1 MRKLFWCCTAA
12 GVVAAGGVFTAAHYT
27 CCHPESVVARGLAA
41 ACTGAPL
48 LPEIPTP
55 YPDCCAEECA
65 DPAPAAPADTPAPAP
80 IVINED
86 CAPLIPC
93 PDEQGGG
100 QVCHHAALCPA
111 ARAESADLS
120 GPTPAAYED
129 EHSPVCPMVMPY
141 CTDEDQ
147 SAPEVLPLPREQ
159 QDAAALGVF
168 DFWMGWFGITGPVTS
183 ETSEPPADDA
193 PRCEEDRHYYE
204 HFSGCPYTGASQ
216 PARRKPPAPAAVPLK
231 GKGEDDCCQPP
242 QALKIYKALYNGP
255 PRLGE
260 DCPRHPEVDTMEYRR
275 SDGGLNEFGAG
286 PY

>member
-55 YPDCCAEECA
+55 YSDCSAEECA
-65 DPAPAAPADTPAPAP
+65 DAGCAPAADTPAPAP
-80 IVINED
+80 IVIHEED
-86 CAPLIPC
+86 ATDAAC
-93 PDEQGGG
+93 PYDHGGE
-100 QVCHHAALCPA
+100 VCHHAVLCPP
-111 ARAESADLS
+111 ARAQCADLS
-120 GPTPAAYED
+120 GPTPAVYED
-129 EHSPVCPMVMPY
+129 EHSPLCPMVMPY
-141 CTDEDQ
+141 CADEDE
-147 SAPEVLPLPREQ
+147 SAPEVLPMPHEQ
-159 QDAAALGVF
+159 QGQAALAVF
-168 DFWMGWFGITGPVTS
+168 DFWMGWFGMTGPVTS
-183 ETSEPPADDA
+183 EASEPPADDG

-204 HFSGCPYTGASQ
+204 HFSGCPYTGPCQ
-216 PARRKPPAPAAVPLK
+216 PVPRKRAAPAVPPLK

-242 QALKIYKALYNGP
+242 QALKIHKALYNGP

-275 SDGGLNEFGAG
+275 SDGGLNEFGQG